1 MRPQEAIADSLD
13 HASPDEVRILV
24 VDDDEDIRW
33 LFNYILSTAG
43 YDVEVVDTSSKAL
56 ERIRE
61 KDFDIA
67 VLDYILPE
75 MRGSELAEEIKKI
88 KPSIKIV
95 FITGFA
101 EFADEINDELG
112 EQSQYALIKPV
123 TQDTL
128 LKTIKKIQ

>member
-88 KPSIKIV
+88 KPNIKIV